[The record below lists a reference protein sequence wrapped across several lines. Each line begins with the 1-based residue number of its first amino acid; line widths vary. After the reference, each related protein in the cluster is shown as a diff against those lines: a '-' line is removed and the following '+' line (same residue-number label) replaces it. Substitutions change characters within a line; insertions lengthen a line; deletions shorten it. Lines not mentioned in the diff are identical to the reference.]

1 MRLRRWGKIGQNWL
15 MLRKICL
22 TILAIGTGLPA
33 AAQDFHW
40 VPVSPNAPGVFYSV
54 SDTDKNNNSVS
65 VAVAF
70 MRRAANP
77 GDANGSG
84 SMRTEI
90 ILCGHNGYEDTH
102 QDVKGVFHA
111 APASFE
117 AFDFNKP
124 GVMEFISRAVCPK
137 G

>member
-1 MRLRRWGKIGQNWL
+1 

-22 TILAIGTGLPA
+22 TVFAMGTGVLMPA

-40 VPVSPNAPGVFYSV
+40 VPVSPTAPGVFYSV
-54 SDTDKNNNSVS
+54 SDTDKKNNTVS

-102 QDVKGVFHA
+102 QDVKGVFHP